1 MIKYESELM
10 HHGIK
15 GQKWGDKNGPP
26 YPLDKKEHMQ
36 VISSS
41 KKKKRVEAGKDAK
54 EAKRMTRKE
63 KKAWRVQRKQFKK
76 NAKKLEMDKK
86 KTKKFLRSQEKLHK
100 KMEKQE
106 KFNKKV
112 EARLAKER
120 LEREN
125 KFRKGNENVGKLTDA
140 EIQERINRLNLE
152 SIYRQKLNEARG
164 KQQVKKH
171 DGLIKKALKES
182 ASVALTAAGTAALTY
197 VGKSL
202 AAKMLHPGE
211 NVMNEKN
218 TNQFTSDLFKKSFLG
233 GKK

>member
-1 MIKYESELM
+1 MIRYESELM

-41 KKKKRVEAGKDAK
+41 KKKKKVANDSKADTSES
-54 EAKRMTRKE
+54 RKE
-63 KKAWRVQRKQFKK
+63 QMKKAKKFNKNMKKLQKQEKARKK
-76 NAKKLEMDKK
+76 NAERVERQLKKRELEIK
-86 KTKKFLRSQEKLHK
+86 
-100 KMEKQE
+100 
-106 KFNKKV
+106 
-112 EARLAKER
+112 
-120 LEREN
+120 EREN

-171 DGLIKKALKES
+171 DSFIKSAIKKS
-182 ASVALTAAGTAALTY
+182 ASTALTAAGTAALVY
-197 VGKSL
+197 AGKSMVS
-202 AAKMLHPGE
+202 KMLNPDMTDKEQKGF
-211 NVMNEKN
+211 KK
-218 TNQFTSDLFKKSFLG
+218 DLFKKAFNQYW
-233 GKK
+233 

>member
-41 KKKKRVEAGKDAK
+41 KKKKKIADGKDPK
-54 EAKRMTRKE
+54 EAKRMKRKE
-63 KKAWRVQRKQFKK
+63 RKAWRVQRKQFKK
-76 NAKKLEMDKK
+76 NAKKLEADKK
-86 KTKKFLRSQEKLHK
+86 ETKKFLRNQEKLNK
-100 KMEKQE
+100 KMQKQE

-152 SIYRQKLNEARG
+152 SVYRQKLNEARG

-171 DGLIKKALKES
+171 DSFIKNAIKKS
-182 ASVALTAAGTAALTY
+182 ASTALTAAGTAAFVY
-197 VGKSL
+197 AGKSIVSR
-202 AAKMLHPGE
+202 MLDPD
-211 NVMNEKN
+211 MTDKEKKG
-218 TNQFTSDLFKKSFLG
+218 FKKDLFKRALNQYW
-233 GKK
+233 

>member
-41 KKKKRVEAGKDAK
+41 KKKKRIAEGRDPK
-54 EAKRMTRKE
+54 EAKRIKKE
-63 KKAWRVQRKQFKK
+63 QKKAWKIKVKQQ
-76 NAKKLEMDKK
+76 
-86 KTKKFLRSQEKLHK
+86 KKFNRNMKRLQ
-100 KMEKQE
+100 KQE
-106 KFNKKV
+106 KARKKNEERV
-112 EARLAKER
+112 ERQLKKRELEIR
-120 LEREN
+120 EREN

-152 SIYRQKLNEARG
+152 SVYRQKLNEARG

-171 DGLIKKALKES
+171 DSFIKNAIKKS
-182 ASVALTAAGTAALTY
+182 ASTALTAAGTAAFVY
-197 VGKSL
+197 AGKSIVSR
-202 AAKMLHPGE
+202 MLDPD
-211 NVMNEKN
+211 MTDKEKKG
-218 TNQFTSDLFKKSFLG
+218 FKKDLFKRALNQYW
-233 GKK
+233 